1 MATNTGLSVSRTH
14 KRPSKPGLSSS
25 EWFSAAPFVPCRL
38 TARLAGSTLRP
49 GEQRALNDCEGH
61 RR

>member
-25 EWFSAAPFVPCRL
+25 EWFSANAPFVPCRL
-38 TARLAGSTLRP
+38 TVRLAGSTLRP
-49 GEQRALNDCEGH
+49 GEQCALDAL
-61 RR
+61 RRT